1 MATREPDPT
10 LPHSVLFACTLN
22 AVRSPMAEALLRRLH
37 GRRIYVQSVGLR
49 ATEIDPFAQIVMSEI
64 GIDLSLH
71 QGKTFAELE
80 NDSFDL
86 IVTLS
91 PEAHHRA
98 IELTRVMACAVEYWP
113 TLDATSVEGSRSAR
127 LEAYR
132 SVRDALSARIK
143 QRFPPVAA
151 SRS

>member
-1 MATREPDPT
+1 VVTPAP
-10 LPHSVLFACTLN
+10 LPQSVLFACTLN

-37 GRRIYVQSVGLR
+37 GRRIYVQSVGIR
-49 ATEIDPFAQIVMSEI
+49 VADIDPFAQIVMAEI
-64 GIDLSLH
+64 GIDLSHH
-71 QGKTFAELE
+71 QAKTFAELD

-98 IELTRVMACAVEYWP
+98 LELTRVMACEVEYWP
-113 TLDATSVEGSRSAR
+113 TLDATSIEGSRSAK

-132 SVRDALSARIK
+132 SVRDALARRVK
-143 QRFPPVAA
+143 DRFPPLA
-151 SRS
+151 STRL

>member
-1 MATREPDPT
+1 MDVAKPPAP
-10 LPHSVLFACTLN
+10 LPQSVLFACTLN

-37 GRRIYVQSVGLR
+37 GRRIYVQSVGIR
-49 ATEIDPFAQIVMSEI
+49 VAEIDPFAQIVMAEI
-64 GIDLSLH
+64 GIDLSHH
-71 QGKTFAELE
+71 QAKTFAELE

-98 IELTRVMACAVEYWP
+98 LELTRVMACEVEYWP

-127 LEAYR
+127 LEVYR
-132 SVRDALSARIK
+132 SVRDALARRIK
-143 QRFPPVAA
+143 ERFPPLATV
-151 SRS
+151 RL

>member
-1 MATREPDPT
+1 MTAREPGPI
-10 LPHSVLFACTLN
+10 LPQSVLFACSLN

-37 GRRIYVQSVGLR
+37 GRRIYVQSVGVR
-49 ATEIDPFAQIVMSEI
+49 SAEIDPFAQIVMSEI
-64 GIDLSLH
+64 GIDLGHH

-127 LEAYR
+127 LDAYR
-132 SVRDALSARIK
+132 SVRDALWARIK
-143 QRFPPVAA
+143 ERFPPMAA
-151 SRS
+151 AKP